1 MSIILKEEAAAS
13 ITTPASGKG
22 TLFIDT
28 ADGHLKRRDDSG
40 TLHDIEAPAAGVT
53 AGDVSFTPAG
63 DIVATDVQ
71 AAIEELDTEKAPSTH
86 VGAGGVS
93 EHAVATGSVAGF
105 MSPSDKTKLDGV
117 AAGATAN
124 DTDANLK
131 NRANHT
137 GTQVASTI
145 SDFNTAAD
153 ARVTAGI
160 LTHVG
165 ESDPH
170 PGYALDADVTA
181 AQAYAVQRSNHTG
194 TQLASTVSDFAAA
207 AKSAAVQ
214 DAISNGITDIA
225 PSQNAVFDALALKS
239 NTGHTHVVAD
249 ITDYASS
256 QALKMDK
263 TGGTFTGVVV
273 MQGDSNGTGNI
284 NLTEQTT
291 DPATPVSGV
300 RVYANQAEQFTIK
313 GQSGFAAS
321 VDDSGLTQDRVYTL
335 PDGDVTLMSDP
346 MTTAGD
352 MIYRNGSN
360 VTSRLPVGAEG
371 YLLRSTSGVPTW
383 EEENLEQDFGDG
395 SDGNLTL
402 TGALTLTDNTYYDT
416 LTIGAGASLN
426 TDGYQLYCK
435 VLDLS
440 NAPAG
445 AISRNG
451 NAGANTAT
459 NTGAAAGTAF
469 TARVLATNA
478 AGGAGAAGQPNAG
491 AQGAAG
497 GAVSVGNG
505 GNGGA
510 SGTSGAGGT
519 GAAAN
524 AISGGAVTTNMK
536 FGRFEY
542 QFIRGVTS
550 VSGGA
555 GGRGG
560 NSGGGDGAN
569 TSRGG
574 GGGGAGG
581 AVLAIY
587 AGTIIT
593 SVSTPSGVI
602 TAKGGQGG
610 TTTTAPAAGNVGGAG
625 GAGGGGGGYIY
636 ITYIKKQGP
645 VVTNLIDAS
654 GGNGGNG
661 GAGLGTGIGGNGG
674 SGGNGGRIQVYNVT
688 TGVGTLTV
696 GGAGNLGTVGVGT
709 VGGTGGNG
717 GSCVVS
723 L

>member
-674 SGGNGGRIQVYNVT
+674 SRGNGGRIQVYNVT